1 MKLIDLTGKKFCR
14 LTVLRRIKDYV
25 DEKTGRH
32 YVQWECQCSCEEKT
46 IINVL
51 GDNLRN
57 GNAKSCGC
65 LRSENLKKIRKE
77 NSKDNVYDLSGEY
90 RIGWTTNT
98 NKEFYFDL
106 EDYDKIKNYRWHDN
120 GHYATT
126 VPDGDNC
133 IFMQNIIMNPQKGER
148 VDHIRHNTYDN
159 RKKYLRIGTI
169 SDNNV
174 NRTRARNN
182 TSGVTGVCFHKRT
195 QKWTAYIRK
204 DGKRIYLGVFSNFDD
219 AVKARKQ
226 AEEKYFK
233 EWSYD
238 NSMNVKID

>member
-90 RIGWTTNT
+90 GIGCTTNT

-148 VDHIRHNTYDN
+148 VDHIKHNTYDN

-182 TSGVTGVCFHKRT
+182 TSGVTGVCFHKGT

>member
-14 LTVLRRIKDYV
+14 LTVLRRIEDYV

-57 GNAKSCGC
+57 GNVKSCGC

-90 RIGWTTNT
+90 GIGWTANT

-133 IFMQNIIMNPQKGER
+133 IFM
-148 VDHIRHNTYDN
+148 
-159 RKKYLRIGTI
+159 
-169 SDNNV
+169 
-174 NRTRARNN
+174 
-182 TSGVTGVCFHKRT
+182 
-195 QKWTAYIRK
+195 
-204 DGKRIYLGVFSNFDD
+204 
-219 AVKARKQ
+219 
-226 AEEKYFK
+226 
-233 EWSYD
+233 
-238 NSMNVKID
+238 